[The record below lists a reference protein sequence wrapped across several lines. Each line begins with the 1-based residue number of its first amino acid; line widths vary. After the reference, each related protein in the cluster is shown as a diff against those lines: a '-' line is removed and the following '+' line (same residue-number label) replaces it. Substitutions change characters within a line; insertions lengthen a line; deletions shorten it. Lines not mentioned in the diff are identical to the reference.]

1 MAALADYAEFPFVDG
16 RPATPD
22 TVPSPTDPRTMRS
35 ATGVLYNLRKG
46 MAWQEVRTAL
56 GDPEST
62 SERMEGRLK
71 VTTASFAH
79 DDQRIEAE
87 FVEGV
92 LIKYAI
98 SSK

>member
-1 MAALADYAEFPFVDG
+1 VASGTAG
-16 RPATPD
+16 
-22 TVPSPTDPRTMRS
+22 
-35 ATGVLYNLRKG
+35 LRKG
-46 MAWQEVRTAL
+46 MTWQEARAAL
-56 GDPEST
+56 GEPEKT

-71 VTTASFAH
+71 VTTASFAR

-92 LIKYAI
+92 LVKYAI